1 MADAHI
7 CDRCGNIIVATTTR
21 QKIGIAAWKYSIF
34 DRSRS
39 YRTQFDCDLCPE
51 CADKILKFLNG
62 YGLIDISDRKEVE

>member
-7 CDRCGNIIVATTTR
+7 CDRCGKIIVATTNR

-34 DRSRS
+34 DRSHS
-39 YRTQFDCDLCPE
+39 YSTRFDCDLCSE

-62 YGLIDISDRKEVE
+62 YELVDISDRKEVE